1 MSKEKKKSSCGK
13 FLLGLGLG
21 AGLGLLFAPKKG
33 SELRKDLKNKLD
45 ELLEKAKN
53 IDVQEVKENFQK
65 KVQETKTEVLII
77 GLPKNMDG
85 TLGESAIR
93 AQSISSNLKNRLNI
107 PIILW
112 DERMTTVSAHMILSQ
127 ANVRGKKRKNAI
139 DSLSASIIL
148 ENYLQFRKFTKSH

>member
-1 MSKEKKKSSCGK
+1 MIILAVDLGKKRTGLAICDKNEILSS
-13 FLLGLGLG
+13 
-21 AGLGLLFAPKKG
+21 P
-33 SELRKDLKNKLD
+33 
-45 ELLEKAKN
+45 LETIIENDDN
-53 IDVQEVKENFQK
+53 ILIDKIQK

>member
-1 MSKEKKKSSCGK
+1 MIILAIDLGKKRTGLAICDKHEILSS
-13 FLLGLGLG
+13 
-21 AGLGLLFAPKKG
+21 P
-33 SELRKDLKNKLD
+33 
-45 ELLEKAKN
+45 LETIIEN
-53 IDVQEVKENFQK
+53 DDNVLIDKIQK

>member
-1 MSKEKKKSSCGK
+1 MIILAVDLGKKRTGLAICDKNEILSS
-13 FLLGLGLG
+13 
-21 AGLGLLFAPKKG
+21 P
-33 SELRKDLKNKLD
+33 
-45 ELLEKAKN
+45 LETIIENDDN
-53 IDVQEVKENFQK
+53 ILIDKIQK

-148 ENYLQFRKFTKSH
+148 ENYLEFRKNSR

>member
-1 MSKEKKKSSCGK
+1 MIILAVDLGKKRTGLAICDKNEILSSPLETIIEKDDNV
-13 FLLGLGLG
+13 L
-21 AGLGLLFAPKKG
+21 
-33 SELRKDLKNKLD
+33 
-45 ELLEKAKN
+45 
-53 IDVQEVKENFQK
+53 IDKIQK